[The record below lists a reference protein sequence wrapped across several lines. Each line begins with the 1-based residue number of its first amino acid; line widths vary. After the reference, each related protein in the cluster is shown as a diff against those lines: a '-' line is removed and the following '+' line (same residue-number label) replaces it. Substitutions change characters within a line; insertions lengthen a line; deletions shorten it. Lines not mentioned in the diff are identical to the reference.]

1 MAFLFFLLKRIIATI
16 PLLIAITLVAFLL
29 VQAMP
34 GDYAT
39 QWKAQTMSMGGVS
52 EEDAEAQ
59 AEALRVRLGLDKPLY
74 IQYFNWVKN
83 ITLYWD
89 LGESFIQ
96 QRSVNE
102 AIGDRVPRTLL
113 LAFICYFNAVTIGIL
128 AGVYA
133 ATHQYQLGDQLA
145 TVFTFLA
152 FSIPKFI
159 VALVIL
165 YFWAI
170 KFHSPYY
177 GSIFSQEYVLQEGWW
192 SLAKTW
198 DFLLHT
204 WPIIAVGSFVGAGYQ
219 MRMMRGN
226 LLDVLKMQFIETARA
241 KGLKESKI
249 IWKHGVPNALHPIIM
264 NQGRSVGYLIEGE
277 IEVAIVLAIPTIGPL
292 ILSYV
297 TTMDIYVAS
306 SIFLILSLVLVI
318 GNFIADIIL
327 ALLDPRIRDMSGG
340 EA

>member
-1 MAFLFFLLKRIIATI
+1 MANSNGEADNSV
-16 PLLIAITLVAFLL
+16 LLIVGASAE
-29 VQAMP
+29 
-34 GDYAT
+34 GR
-39 QWKAQTMSMGGVS
+39 AQ
-52 EEDAEAQ
+52 
-59 AEALRVRLGLDKPLY
+59 L
-74 IQYFNWVKN
+74 
-83 ITLYWD
+83 
-89 LGESFIQ
+89 
-96 QRSVNE
+96 
-102 AIGDRVPRTLL
+102 
-113 LAFICYFNAVTIGIL
+113 
-128 AGVYA
+128 
-133 ATHQYQLGDQLA
+133 
-145 TVFTFLA
+145 
-152 FSIPKFI
+152 
-159 VALVIL
+159 
-165 YFWAI
+165 
-170 KFHSPYY
+170 
-177 GSIFSQEYVLQEGWW
+177 SQC
-192 SLAKTW
+192 
-198 DFLLHT
+198 
-204 WPIIAVGSFVGAGYQ
+204 FVGAGYQ

-292 ILSYV
+292 ILSSV